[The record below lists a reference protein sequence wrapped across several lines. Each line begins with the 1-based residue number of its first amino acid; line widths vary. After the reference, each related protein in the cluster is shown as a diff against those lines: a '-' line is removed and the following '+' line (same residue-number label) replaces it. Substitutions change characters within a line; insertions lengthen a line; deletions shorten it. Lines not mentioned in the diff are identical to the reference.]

1 MSAPE
6 SREGL
11 NLHGHG
17 VGGDG
22 FPVDAVWDLN
32 RRDARQTGG
41 GLRRQRLQVQFS
53 QAADKTIS
61 AETMAIPWILQAFA
75 GQQGKSFAQ
84 GVDAGNGRSVMV
96 PNVWPARHT
105 RARYNGSSGSF

>member
-1 MSAPE
+1 
-6 SREGL
+6 
-11 NLHGHG
+11 
-17 VGGDG
+17 
-22 FPVDAVWDLN
+22 
-32 RRDARQTGG
+32 
-41 GLRRQRLQVQFS
+41 
-53 QAADKTIS
+53 
-61 AETMAIPWILQAFA
+61 MAIPWILQAFA